1 MRRSARHAPENGHRP
16 PRSPS
21 FETAGPVEM
30 DAQVER
36 SQQTTKLIS
45 QTQVL
50 EGGGGWHRA
59 ALDEIASRLAGP
71 DFPCVFSRNAFRKRL
86 LRFAFV
92 ESADGDGFRHLA
104 QALIEYVELS
114 RDWDGQLDTAYPLLV
129 MFSKEAVT
137 ARTVEEYHAFGW
149 QVLQELHHLDPAPWP
164 TDVGD
169 DPDSASWSMCFDG
182 MPLFCNMSNPAH
194 RNRRS
199 RNLGEHFV
207 IVINPRERFDVFA
220 GETPSGRKVRANIRN
235 RIHRYDGMRHSPQ
248 LGSYGVGALE
258 WLQYGLIEEN
268 AERKG
273 VCPFRPQTAFENEQ
287 EILTK

>member
-1 MRRSARHAPENGHRP
+1 
-16 PRSPS
+16 
-21 FETAGPVEM
+21 M

-36 SQQTTKLIS
+36 LQQTAKLIS
-45 QTQVL
+45 QTQAL
-50 EGGGGWHRA
+50 EDGVAWHRA
-59 ALDEIASRLAGP
+59 AFEEIASRLAGP
-71 DFPCVFSRNAFRKRL
+71 DFPCVFSRNAFRKQL
-86 LRFAFV
+86 LRFVFV
-92 ESADGDGFRHLA
+92 ESADRDGIRHLA
-104 QALIEYVELS
+104 EALTEYVELS

-137 ARTVEEYHAFGW
+137 AHTVERYHDFGW

-164 TDVGD
+164 ADVD
-169 DPDSASWSMCFDG
+169 QDPDSASWSMCFNG
-182 MPLFCNMSNPAH
+182 MPLFCNMSTPAH
-194 RNRRS
+194 LNRRS
-199 RNLGEHFV
+199 RNLGEYFT

-235 RIHRYDGMRHSPQ
+235 RIHRYDGMPHSPQ

-268 AERKG
+268 NERKG
-273 VCPFRPQTAFENEQ
+273 VCPFGHRTAVENEQ